1 MVVDSAKDRDTSI
14 TLARAVMLPNDV
26 ATLSEEN
33 SEKIRGL
40 PVM

>member
-1 MVVDSAKDRDTSI
+1 MADSAKDRDTSI
-14 TLARAVMLPNDV
+14 ALARAVMLSNDV
-26 ATLSEEN
+26 AALSEEN